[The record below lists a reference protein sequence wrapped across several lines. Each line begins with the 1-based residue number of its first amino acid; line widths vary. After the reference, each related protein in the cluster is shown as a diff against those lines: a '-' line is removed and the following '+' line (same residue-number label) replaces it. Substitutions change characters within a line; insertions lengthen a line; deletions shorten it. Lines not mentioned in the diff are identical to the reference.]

1 MKSAPTYP
9 GYVNW
14 LWLIPTA
21 IGGMM
26 TTLIMVVIPPDQK
39 LHGMGDFVLKT
50 MPLVMAVVA
59 VALFPRRG
67 RWGLAL
73 ILLGFIFYMG
83 YVDSVLFLRVSALVR
98 EAVESG
104 GDTEA
109 SFPAYYMFILFT
121 NAFTVLFVLF
131 AYRLGG
137 GGTANVLKLGLSG
150 ILIVISGM
158 NDVSTWLMYP
168 WPGGQRP
175 SVLAWASHVSIFIGR
190 DPTIY
195 HMLGFVA
202 VHLLLVGVIT
212 LLPLHHWL
220 DRLKARIKQGNTPG
234 SERA

>member
-1 MKSAPTYP
+1 MNDRNESAYP

-21 IGGMM
+21 IGGLLAF
-26 TTLIMVVIPPDQK
+26 LIMVVIPPDQTM
-39 LHGMGDFVLKT
+39 HGIGDFILKT

-59 VALFPRRG
+59 VALFPRRS
-67 RWGLAL
+67 RWGLGL

-83 YVDSVLFLRVSALVR
+83 YLDSVLFLRVNALVR
-98 EAVESG
+98 EAVDSG
-104 GDTEA
+104 GDVGVA
-109 SFPAYYMFILFT
+109 FPAYYMFILFT

-137 GGTANVLKLGLSG
+137 GSAANVLKLGFSG

-158 NDVSTWLMYP
+158 NDISTWLMLP
-168 WPGGQRP
+168 WPDGQRP

-195 HMLGFVA
+195 HMLGFLA
-202 VHLLLVGVIT
+202 VHLLLVVVIV
-212 LLPLHHWL
+212 LLPLHRWL
-220 DRLKARIKQGNTPG
+220 DRLKTRIKQRDIP
-234 SERA
+234 